1 MKKPFNLKDWLTIAD
16 TARHLSKVFDDD
28 FSEAEVLR
36 LAIDGRLSLSVYF
49 VNKAKAR
56 CGKIVPIAEAEYE
69 EVPTLEGIGTVRL
82 YKGPSLFSA
91 NGTPSHVIEL
101 EETVVTLSGVY
112 DLTMLGDELQEIE
125 HRYQMLTGGPAVT
138 TEGLDGSFV
147 KGRCEKICQLQDE
160 ERNHP
165 MGGLPEDS
173 VLVVRTEVLRQ
184 FEESIG
190 DTAANTDNPL
200 STPEQKISEDEMHG
214 ALAEQVRNGEPID
227 FAYWCQRQAITASQ
241 AAKLVH
247 GIDPIKWPENRHK
260 QGVMLDELSQKIQR
274 MTEWLGER
282 SASWTLTALV
292 DALDKDASLRMRYAV
307 QEDTKHKAGRYTL
320 KEAAAMMEKNTG
332 ERADAMLERLV
343 SAVHSRTLPVYEP
356 GKLARYQPKTV
367 QTFYEEVYW
376 NDLNGWLTNNEARI
390 VWCFSDPAGG
400 DSSGLADSGEVKVHI
415 KYIADL
421 HLEYPNVT
429 APEIMRICLERSGS
443 AESPFTAK
451 GRDLLLKGKSNPI
464 EGKTFANYFT
474 EAKKLA
480 KHSR

>member
-1 MKKPFNLKDWLTIAD
+1 MKKLFNLKEWLTVTE

-28 FSEAEVLR
+28 ISEAEVLR
-36 LAIDGRLSLSVYF
+36 LAIDGRLRLSVYF
-49 VNKAKAR
+49 VNQARAR
-56 CGKIVPIAEAEYE
+56 CGQIVPIAEAEYE

-125 HRYQMLTGGPAVT
+125 HRYQLLTGGPAVT

-160 ERNHP
+160 ESNHP
-165 MGGLPEDS
+165 TGGLPEDS
-173 VLVVRTEVLRQ
+173 VLVVRTEVLRE

-190 DTAANTDNPL
+190 DIAANTDEPL
-200 STPEQKISEDEMHG
+200 STPEQKISEDEIYG
-214 ALAEQVRNGEPID
+214 ALAEQLRNGEPID
-227 FAYWCQRQAITASQ
+227 FMNWCQRQAITASQ

-247 GIDPIKWPENRHK
+247 GIDPITWPENRHK

-274 MTEWLGER
+274 MAEWLGEQ

-292 DALDKDASLRMRYAV
+292 DALDEKAPLRMRFAV
-307 QEDTKHKAGRYTL
+307 QEDTKQKAGRYTL
-320 KEAAAMMEKNTG
+320 KEAAAIIEEHTG

-343 SAVHSRTLPVYEP
+343 SAVRGDTLLVYEP

-367 QTFYEEVYW
+367 ATYYEEVYW
-376 NDLNGWLTNNEARI
+376 NDLNGWLTDNETRI
-390 VWCFSDPAGG
+390 GWRFPDPAGG
-400 DSSGLADSGEVKVHI
+400 DASGLVDSVEVKAHI

-421 HLEYPNVT
+421 HLEHPNAT
-429 APEIMRICLERSGS
+429 APEIMRICRERTTHEG
-443 AESPFTAK
+443 SPFTEA
-451 GRDLLLKGKSNPI
+451 GREIFLKGKSYPVTD
-464 EGKTFANYFT
+464 KTFANYFT
-474 EAKKLA
+474 DSKKIA
-480 KHSR
+480 PHSR